1 MKVRVKYT
9 TQKDYTFHD
18 ILFAPSSVDTQNYG
32 FPKKKKNLECKQI
45 QIYTQ
50 SGKFSLA
57 KSQRSIST
65 TAAFSLSRDFGK
77 KKNIQI

>member
-1 MKVRVKYT
+1 MKFYLPQVLL
-9 TQKDYTFHD
+9 
-18 ILFAPSSVDTQNYG
+18 ILKIMAL
-32 FPKKKKNLECKQI
+32 PKKKKNLERKQI

-65 TAAFSLSRDFGK
+65 TAALSLSRDFGK

>member
-1 MKVRVKYT
+1 MKFYLPQVLL
-9 TQKDYTFHD
+9 
-18 ILFAPSSVDTQNYG
+18 ILKIMALPK
-32 FPKKKKNLECKQI
+32 KKKKNLERKQI

-65 TAAFSLSRDFGK
+65 TAALSLSRDFGK